1 MMIIV
6 VIIIITIITV
16 TIRIINITKAKNTTY
31 VDTVDDENDCVII
44 S

>member
-6 VIIIITIITV
+6 VIIIIITV